1 MFTGNIDQPS
11 GFNNL
16 TNAIKKAKDI
26 AKAEWENSSGA

>member
-1 MFTGNIDQPS
+1 MFTSNLHQPS

-16 TNAIKKAKDI
+16 TNAIKNAKDI